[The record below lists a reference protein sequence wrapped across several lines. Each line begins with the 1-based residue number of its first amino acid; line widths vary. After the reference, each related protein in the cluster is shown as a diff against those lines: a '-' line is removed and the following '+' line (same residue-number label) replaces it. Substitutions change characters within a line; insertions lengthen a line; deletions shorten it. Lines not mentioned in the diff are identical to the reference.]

1 MIFLIR
7 TEEDSAFWTI
17 LHALIIEAAIVASDS
32 DSFAQI
38 STRSQ
43 ISSLPSS
50 QRKQIKGS
58 QHCTER
64 GEGKEEEDASF
75 MS

>member
-1 MIFLIR
+1 M
-7 TEEDSAFWTI
+7 
-17 LHALIIEAAIVASDS
+17 ASDS

-43 ISSLPSS
+43 SSSLPSS

-58 QHCTER
+58 QHSTER
-64 GEGKEEEDASF
+64 GEGKEEDASF